1 MRMFLRNYY
10 HTSDVEYGIIKSKSL
25 RTIRRLC
32 LYMQFWDN
40 NNQDNNQDGDH
51 NNRPPQVPPD
61 WQKWVSPGLLVLVMF
76 LILMSS
82 SSLFGGLSS
91 STEIDYSAVLEQL
104 NNGNVA
110 LLDFQGSVNVTGKFE
125 DSVQLATRAG
135 RTQSVSQFTAV
146 LPPGGGEQLL
156 ALAQEQDIRVVR
168 ATSIDPPILLS
179 LLANFLPL
187 ILIIGF
193 IVWMGRRAQGQ
204 MNGIF
209 SFGQS
214 QAREKSPEMPT
225 VTFDDVAG
233 QDAAKMELAEVVD
246 FLKQPEKYIKVGAKV
261 PRGVLLIGPPGTGKT
276 LMARGVAGEAN
287 VAFFSIAASEF
298 VEMFVGVGASRVR
311 DLFKRAKENAPA
323 IIFVDEIDA
332 VGRRRGTGLGGGHDE
347 REQTLNQLLSEMDG
361 FDNETNIVM
370 IAATNR
376 PDVLD
381 PALLRPGRFDR
392 QVTVELPDMKGRYE
406 ILKIHTKNKPLA
418 NNVDLES
425 MAKATVGFSGADIAN
440 LANEAAMN
448 TARYDRRL
456 ITMSDFTTAYE
467 RIRLGT
473 KRPAL
478 SNEKDRKITAYH
490 EAGHALVSMLLPDA
504 MALLKTTIIPRGRA
518 LGVAFYMPKDDSVHQ
533 SKKQLEAF
541 IRVGLAGRIAEE
553 LVFDDVTT
561 GAVGD
566 IQQVTQI
573 ARQMV
578 KMFGMSD
585 SIGMLNYDDQS
596 EQPFLGL
603 SMASG
608 HNYSDETAT
617 KIDTEIKRIIDIAY
631 QETRQLLEDHREELT
646 KLAET
651 LIEKETV
658 ERDEILRILDIEE
671 DDSIYTIP
679 EVVVEHLREIDSP
692 SDNDSDDDEDPVD
705 ID

>member
-1 MRMFLRNYY
+1 
-10 HTSDVEYGIIKSKSL
+10 
-25 RTIRRLC
+25 
-32 LYMQFWDN
+32 MQFWDN
-40 NNQDNNQDGDH
+40 NETDENQDNNQ
-51 NNRPPQVPPD
+51 NNRPPQPPPD
-61 WQKWVSPGLLVLVMF
+61 WRKWISPGVLVLIMFLVLVSSPGL
-76 LILMSS
+76 
-82 SSLFGGLSS
+82 FGGFTS
-91 STEIDYSAVLEQL
+91 STEIDYSIVYDELKQR
-104 NNGNVA
+104 NVET
-110 LLDFQGSVNVTGKFE
+110 LDFQGNTSVNGEFISTVTI
-125 DSVQLATRAG
+125 SSRTG
-135 RTQSVSQFTAV
+135 RIQSIKRFSANI
-146 LPPGGGEQLL
+146 PPGGGEQLL
-156 ALAQEQDIRVVR
+156 ALAQEQNINVVR
-168 ATSIDPPILLS
+168 ATPNEPSILLS
-179 LLANFLPL
+179 LLVNFLPL
-187 ILIIGF
+187 ILIVAFF
-193 IVWMGRRAQGQ
+193 IWMGRRAQGQ

-214 QAREKSPEMPT
+214 QAREKTPEMPSI
-225 VTFDDVAG
+225 TFEDVAG
-233 QDAAKMELAEVVD
+233 QDAAKLELNEVVD
-246 FLKQPEKYIKVGAKV
+246 FLKQPEKYVKVGAKV

-276 LMARGVAGEAN
+276 LMARAVAGEAN

-361 FDNETNIVM
+361 FDNDTNIVM

-392 QVTVELPDMKGRYE
+392 QITVDLPDMKGRYE

-425 MAKATVGFSGADIAN
+425 MAKATIGFSGADLAN
-440 LANEAAMN
+440 LANEAAMHA
-448 TARYDRRL
+448 ARYDRRL

-473 KRPAL
+473 KRPPL
-478 SNEKDRKITAYH
+478 SNEKDRRVTAYH

-518 LGVAFYMPKDDSVHQ
+518 LGVAFYMPKDDSLHQ
-533 SKKQLEAF
+533 SKRQLEAY

-561 GAVGD
+561 GAAGD

-585 SIGMLNYDDQS
+585 SIGMLNYGDDS
-596 EQPFLGL
+596 EQPFLGYAI
-603 SMASG
+603 ASG
-608 HNYSDETAT
+608 RDYSDETAS
-617 KIDTEIKRIIDIAY
+617 KIDTEIKRIVDVAY
-631 QETRQLLEDHREELT
+631 QETRELLEDHRDELD
-646 KLAET
+646 KLAEA
-651 LIEKETV
+651 LLEKETV
-658 ERDEILRILDIEE
+658 ERDEILRILGIEDDIEP
-671 DDSIYTIP
+671 IVP
-679 EVVVEHLREIDSP
+679 EAVAEHLREVTSNEDNDMP
-692 SDNDSDDDEDPVD
+692 SDDNDTPDFPE
-705 ID
+705 

>member
-1 MRMFLRNYY
+1 
-10 HTSDVEYGIIKSKSL
+10 
-25 RTIRRLC
+25 
-32 LYMQFWDN
+32 MQFWDN
-40 NNQDNNQDGDH
+40 NDNDENRNGGEDG
-51 NNRPPQVPPD
+51 RPPQRPPN
-61 WQKWVSPGLLVLVMF
+61 WRRWISPGVLVLVMLLV
-76 LILMSS
+76 LISS
-82 SSLFGGLSS
+82 SGLLGAGSS
-91 STEIDYSAVLEQL
+91 SPEIAYSIVYEQL
-104 NNGNVA
+104 QQHNVA
-110 LLDFQGSVNVTGKFE
+110 MLDFRGET
-125 DSVQLATRAG
+125 
-135 RTQSVSQFTAV
+135 SVSGQFRRSVIVTAGSGRSQNV
-146 LPPGGGEQLL
+146 SRFSANIPPGGGAKLLELAHEQRI
-156 ALAQEQDIRVVR
+156 ENIG
-168 ATSIDPPILLS
+168 ATPNEPSILLT
-179 LLANFLPL
+179 LIVNFLPL
-187 ILIIGF
+187 ALIIGF
-193 IVWMGRRAQGQ
+193 FIWMGRRAQGQ

-214 QAREKSPEMPT
+214 QAREKSPEMPSIN
-225 VTFDDVAG
+225 FEDVAG
-233 QDAAKMELAEVVD
+233 QDAAKIELEEVVD
-246 FLKQPEKYIKVGAKV
+246 FLKQPEKYVKVGAKV

-276 LMARGVAGEAN
+276 LMARAVAGEAN

-311 DLFKRAKENAPA
+311 DLFKRAKDNAPA

-392 QVTVELPDMKGRYE
+392 QITVDLPDVKGRHD

-418 NNVDLES
+418 NNVALES
-425 MAKATVGFSGADIAN
+425 MAKATIGFSGADIAN

-448 TARYDRRL
+448 AARYDRRL

-478 SNEKDRKITAYH
+478 SNEKDRRITAYH
-490 EAGHALVSMLLPDA
+490 EAGHALVSFLIPDA

-518 LGVAFYMPKDDSVHQ
+518 AGAAFYMPKDDSIHQ
-533 SKKQLEAF
+533 SRKQLEAF

-561 GAVGD
+561 GAAGD

-573 ARQMV
+573 ARRMV

-585 SIGMLNYDDQS
+585 SVGMVNYGDNS
-596 EQPFLGL
+596 EQPFLGYAI
-603 SMASG
+603 ASG
-608 HNYSDETAT
+608 RDYSDDTAA
-617 KIDTEIKRIIDIAY
+617 KLDAEIKRIIDVAY
-631 QETRQLLEDHREELT
+631 QETRELLEDHQNALDS
-646 KLAET
+646 LAEA
-651 LIEKETV
+651 LLSKETV
-658 ERDEILRILDIEE
+658 EREEILRILGME
-671 DDSIYTIP
+671 DDIA
-679 EVVVEHLREIDSP
+679 EVLPQAVAEHLREPQTADHNGSDKTDSF
-692 SDNDSDDDEDPVD
+692 DLDE
-705 ID
+705 